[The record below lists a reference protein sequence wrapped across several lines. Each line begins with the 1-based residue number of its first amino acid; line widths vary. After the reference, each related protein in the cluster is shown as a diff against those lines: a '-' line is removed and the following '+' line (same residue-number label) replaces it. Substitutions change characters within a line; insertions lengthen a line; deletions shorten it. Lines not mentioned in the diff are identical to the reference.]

1 MLSPNRPS
9 VTMLRVTMPAV
20 TPGWSHIIISHRM
33 TVGAIKEQ
41 LAVVLDVL
49 MQDGEGTIEELI
61 QNLMDGAMGIPP
73 TVVGTL
79 SQIMAYN
86 LVGGKFWRGAFAFI
100 ATAEAAG
107 VDLTSSTLT
116 PSEEALRHRAVL
128 LAWALEALQAVFL
141 VADDIMDNSDLR
153 RGKPSWFKVPGVGLR
168 AINDG
173 FLLESTCLA
182 TVARIEEEI
191 EMGGDLTRL
200 IQKVIRYTEIGQM
213 VDIESDL
220 DGESSIFDSLE
231 TSMKFRDVYESI
243 HQHKTAYYTVHLP
256 IAAGLMLGTHYAT
269 NKSLVR
275 GFESQ
280 LASATLPIGRYFQI
294 QDDFLDMFGSIEKLG
309 KPGMDLAEGKCGW
322 TLVEGVIKAHELGD
336 SDGVKQ
342 IQANLGRPDA
352 DSASVRAVYT
362 RLGLPQL
369 YTETS
374 CRLETVIAQ
383 AVSTQTPVARSLCDK
398 MMAALVGRQK

>member
-1 MLSPNRPS
+1 
-9 VTMLRVTMPAV
+9 
-20 TPGWSHIIISHRM
+20 M
-33 TVGAIKEQ
+33 TSGGIKAQ
-41 LAVVLDVL
+41 LAAVLSIL
-49 MQDGEGTIEELI
+49 MQNKDRTIDELTSI
-61 QNLMDGAMGIPP
+61 LMDGAIGIPAAISK
-73 TVVGTL
+73 TL

-107 VDLTSSTLT
+107 VDLTSTTLT
-116 PSEEALRHRAVL
+116 PAEEALRHHAVL
-128 LAWALEALQAVFL
+128 LAWALEALQAAFL

-182 TVARIEEEI
+182 TVAMIEEEI

-231 TSMKFRDVYESI
+231 SAMKFRAVYESI

-256 IAAGLMLGTHYAT
+256 IAAGLMLGTHYT
-269 NKSLVR
+269 THMSLER

-280 LASATLPIGRYFQI
+280 LTRATLPIGRYFQI

-336 SDGVKQ
+336 SDGLKQ

-374 CRLETVIAQ
+374 SRLETVIAQ
-383 AVSTQTPVARSLCDK
+383 AVSTQTPVARSLCGQ